1 MKFSLLA
8 ERQIRK
14 AEAEGQFDGLA
25 GAGKP
30 LPPAD
35 ADTAEAAGFRI
46 MAREGALPREIQLKK
61 EMDAQRRILAGAT
74 DPDTKKAAMARLA
87 DLEMRHAIECE
98 ARRAWSGRD

>member
-1 MKFSLLA
+1 MKFRIMA

-14 AEAEGQFDGLA
+14 AEAQGQFDNLP

-30 LPPAD
+30 LPATDP
-35 ADTAEAAGFRI
+35 DTAEAAGFRI

-61 EMDAQRRILAGAT
+61 EIEAQRRILAEAQEPET
-74 DPDTKKAAMARLA
+74 RKAAMARLA

-98 ARRAWSGRD
+98 ARRAWTGRD